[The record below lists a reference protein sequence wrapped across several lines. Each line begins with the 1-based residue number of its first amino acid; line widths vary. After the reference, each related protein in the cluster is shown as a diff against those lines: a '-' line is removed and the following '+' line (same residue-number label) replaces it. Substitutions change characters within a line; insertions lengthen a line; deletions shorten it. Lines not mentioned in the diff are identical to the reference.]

1 MSDNLKRTADVYF
14 DLFSIMMRYNHK
26 VWRTSTLPLP
36 ANHFIVLVNLYNN
49 DGEAIT
55 ITQLAKQL
63 SISKQQMSPIID
75 KLLKKEL
82 IEKKSLTKDRRFS
95 YVRIS
100 DKGIKFME
108 EHRDEQKEHFS
119 KWLVDIAGKDVLIS
133 DADIQKFDE
142 SVKVVNNMMKKMFNM
157 KR

>member
-36 ANHFIVLVNLYNN
+36 ANHFFVLVNLYNI
-49 DGEAIT
+49 GETIT

-95 YVRIS
+95 YIHITH
-100 DKGIKFME
+100 KGIKFME
-108 EHRDEQKEHFS
+108 EYRDEQKAHFS
-119 KWLVDIAGKDVLIS
+119 ESLIDIAGEDVMIS

-142 SVKVVNNMMKKMFNM
+142 SVKVVNNMMKKMFNT
-157 KR
+157 K